1 MKNSTLFDNI
11 RDFAMNNSELD
22 DIHGFPH
29 VERIYKLCLK
39 LANNLK
45 ANIKVLKI
53 AALLHDIGRI
63 KKNHDKSKRN
73 HAEISVDL
81 ANSYL
86 NSQNFNISEDEL
98 ENILHC
104 IKSHSYSN
112 NITPRTIEA
121 KILSDADK
129 LDAIG
134 AIGLYRTI
142 GYTVKNEGNIF
153 DVIHH
158 LEDKIVR
165 LKDQLFLDISKK
177 LAEERQKIIL
187 DFYKEIKNEAISKGD

>member
-1 MKNSTLFDNI
+1 MKNSTLFDSI

-29 VERIYKLCLK
+29 VERVYNLCLK
-39 LANNLK
+39 LANKLK

-63 KKNHDKSKRN
+63 KKNHDESKRN

-81 ANSYL
+81 AKNYL
-86 NSQNFNISEDEL
+86 NSLNFNISEDEL

-142 GYTVKNEGNIF
+142 GYTVKNEGNVF

-165 LKDQLFLDISKK
+165 LKDQLFLDSSKK

-187 DFYKEIKNEAISKGD
+187 NFYKEIKNEAINKGD